1 MMKLHSKTWLLS
13 TVVAAVVL
21 TVCAQNFALSAKPN
35 TALAAEQT
43 NAGDKRTITVNGTGE
58 LTIVPDVAYINLA
71 IVTKADNAKDAQ
83 ANNAQSFA
91 QLETVLY
98 DNYKLDKKDVK
109 TSGFQVQPEYSYAD
123 KEPKIIGYSATQT
136 IQVTYRAMDKI
147 GVFLDDVSGAGV
159 NQVNGIQFS
168 TEKRQDYEIQAL
180 DSAMD
185 NAEAKAQAIAKHAGK
200 QLKGVLNVTQTGD
213 GGVPIRY
220 DNVGVMAMKSAASA
234 AASTSIS
241 PGELKIT
248 TGVTVQYEFE

>member
-1 MMKLHSKTWLLS
+1 MMKLHSKNWLIGA
-13 TVVAAVVL
+13 VAAAVVL
-21 TVCAQNFALSAKPN
+21 TVCAQTFTLTAKPGI
-35 TALAAEQT
+35 ALAAEQT
-43 NAGDKRTITVNGTGE
+43 NADAKRTITVSGTGE
-58 LTIVPDVAYINLA
+58 LTVTPDVAYVNLA
-71 IVTKADNAKDAQ
+71 VVTKADNAKDAQ
-83 ANNAQSFA
+83 ASNAQSFA

-109 TSGFQVQPEYSYAD
+109 TSGFQVQPDYSYAD
-123 KEPKIIGYSATQT
+123 KEPKITGYTATQT

-147 GVFLDDVSGAGV
+147 GVFLDDVSKAGV

-185 NAEAKAQAIAKHAGK
+185 NAEAKAQAIAGHAGK
-200 QLKGVLNVTQTGD
+200 QLKGVLNVTQTGS
-213 GGVPIRY
+213 GGTPILY
-220 DNVGVMAMKSAASA
+220 DNVGVMMKSAAA
-234 AASTSIS
+234 AAAPTSIS